1 MKIKVLLKIK
11 FQFDTIKNILDYR
24 AKNIIEVQLQKL

>member
-11 FQFDTIKNILDYR
+11 FQFDLIKNIFLYK